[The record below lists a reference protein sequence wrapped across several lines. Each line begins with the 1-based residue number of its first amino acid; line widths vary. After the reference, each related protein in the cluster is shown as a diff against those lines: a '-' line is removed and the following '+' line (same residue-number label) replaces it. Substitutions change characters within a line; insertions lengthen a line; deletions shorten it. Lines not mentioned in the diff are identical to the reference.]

1 MRLILLVLGLLFA
14 APAAAQVSV
23 AVTTEVDRTRTMT
36 HEIAISAAPDA
47 VWQAV
52 ATIDGWKSWAV
63 PSAWAKT
70 DDLDSFETSYSL
82 DGAPGAASNIT
93 NRFMARLP
101 GRIAVFHTTQ
111 TPDGFPH
118 AAEYKRVI
126 SFFEIMPHKDGSLVR
141 LTGTGYAA
149 GKAGDDLIG
158 FFREG
163 NRQSL
168 ESLRDRFVKGP
179 VDWRAKLTKRAP

>member
-1 MRLILLVLGLLFA
+1 MRSILLVLGLLFA
-14 APAAAQVSV
+14 APAVAQVSV
-23 AVTTEVDRTRTMT
+23 AVTTQADQTRTMA
-36 HEIAISAAPDA
+36 HEIVIPAAPDA

-52 ATIDGWKSWAV
+52 ATIEGWKSWAV
-63 PSAWAKT
+63 PSAWAKA
-70 DDLDSFETSYSL
+70 DDADSFESSYSL
-82 DGAPGAASNIT
+82 DGSPGAASNIT
-93 NRFMARLP
+93 NRFIARLP
-101 GRIAVFHTTQ
+101 GRIAVFHTTR

-118 AAEYKRVI
+118 AADYKRVI
-126 SFFEIMPHKDGSLVR
+126 SFFEIMPREGGTLVR

-163 NRQSL
+163 NRASL

-179 VDWRAKLTKRAP
+179 VDWKAKLAKRDP